1 VDVTP
6 VEVEF
11 TSSSVV
17 VGPTVS
23 IVVPS
28 VDISEDEDKEE
39 YSFELIRFSFVV
51 DIELEKDSVD
61 SEYVVGA
68 VAFDDDMAFVSR
80 LELCT
85 VDS

>member
-1 VDVTP
+1 MDVTP

-11 TSSSVV
+11 TSSSVA

-28 VDISEDEDKEE
+28 VDISEDEDKDA
-39 YSFELIRFSFVV
+39 YPFEFIRFSFVV
-51 DIELEKDSVD
+51 DIELEKDSLD

-68 VAFDDDMAFVSR
+68 CV
-80 LELCT
+80 
-85 VDS
+85 